1 MLNNKNSNV
10 AIIAVIVIL
19 FIVGAYALL
28 RPPAPKPTPE
38 TPAPAPMEQAPQQPA
53 PVPKV
58 EPIPG
63 VPQFDISK
71 YKSEPVVK
79 VWRADRGT
87 IESMP
92 LEKYIE
98 GVIAQEMQ
106 PEWPIEALAAQAVAS
121 RTLTINAIEAG
132 TIKRLH
138 NADVSTSKEELQAF
152 APEKVNDN
160 VREAVKR
167 TRGQVLLYAGSLVNA
182 IYSSCNGQ
190 IAATKDESFPKE
202 IPHPA
207 PYFQPVSDNCF
218 EYAPDNIKSWTV
230 KIPGSQVASA
240 VGYNGNPGDI
250 KILEKGPSGRILF
263 IGAGNKKVYGAEF
276 RKAVGFDRLK
286 STLITDM
293 TYDGK
298 DFTFKGLG
306 WGNGV
311 GICQWGAY
319 TYAKQG
325 ETAQFILNH
334 YYVGAEVKQ
343 LYQ

>member
-1 MLNNKNSNV
+1 MLKNKNSTV
-10 AIIAVIVIL
+10 AVIAL
-19 FIVGAYALL
+19 IVVVLIMGAYALL

-38 TPAPAPMEQAPQQPA
+38 VPVPPVEQAPSPAPAKP
-53 PVPKV
+53 V

-63 VPQFDISK
+63 VPQFDTSK
-71 YKSEPVVK
+71 YKTEPVVK

-132 TIKRLH
+132 TIRRLH

-160 VREAVKR
+160 VREAVRR
-167 TRGQVLLYAGSLVNA
+167 TRGQILLYAGSLVNS

-190 IAATKDESFPKE
+190 IAATKDESFPRE
-202 IPHPA
+202 IPQPA
-207 PYFQPVSDNCF
+207 PYFQPVTDNCF
-218 EYAPDNIKSWTV
+218 EYAPENIKTWTV
-230 KIPGSQVASA
+230 KIPGSQVAQA
-240 VGYNGNPGDI
+240 VGYSGNPGDI

-311 GICQWGAY
+311 GLCQWGAY

-325 ETAQFILNH
+325 QNAQYILNH
-334 YYVGAEVKQ
+334 YYVGAEIKQ